1 MVINTGSTALTT
13 KLLHDKTISTNA
25 KSKHRK
31 GNETTETEETES
43 ESSDSSEED
52 SDTSSSSS
60 TSSDTRD
67 EDGSAEK
74 LIKKTVI
81 RSTDPSPTTP
91 TVLLRT
97 IQGSNLFKSNVVAP
111 TSTSQPQ
118 SLAIS
123 KSLPGDVQKLAVI
136 KRNDIQPNSGTTTTE
151 QPQQSTATPRSG
163 RRRRRRALTICLA
176 HCRYDIVRKTSEKFG
191 LVEVSEDQPWNI
203 YWTDYSVSLERAV
216 EMRRYQ
222 IVNHFPGMN
231 EICRKDLLA
240 RNLNRMRRNF
250 PQEYDIY
257 PMSWCLPADGNELA
271 TYSQT
276 RKGKTYICKPEMGCQ
291 GRGIFLVK
299 NVKDLNPFG
308 RIICQ
313 VYIQK
318 PFLIDLLKF
327 DLRIYV
333 LITSCDPLR
342 IWVYKEGLARFAT
355 AKYRQPSSNNTENSY
370 MHLTNYAVNKFSR
383 DYVMDSEE
391 SGSKRKLTTVYQ
403 WLRDR
408 DYNVEKLKSEID
420 DIIIKT
426 ILSAH
431 PILKHHYRT
440 CFPHHDICSACFE
453 LLGFDI
459 LLDHKLKPF
468 VIEVNHS
475 PSFHMDTNL
484 DREIK
489 EELLHDTFSM
499 LNVKQLERRKIENE
513 DRRRVQI
520 RLANKVA
527 DMKNKASVNAN
538 KAGGDGLKPGEK
550 DDKPIPTKLSPEDA
564 QFKWENDNSGGY
576 RLIFPLPDSEKY
588 DKFLDQNICSIY
600 QETAASQ
607 ARANLTRTQLDE
619 YNQKKRND
627 EKKRP
632 VAHVTKDEK
641 LRPESPSKSINR
653 KGLSTA
659 LNKEGGSGLNRPIHN
674 SFSSLSLDFGL
685 GNKTPAGAPIITKE
699 EYDRAKCLMQR
710 GMLIRSL
717 GIELQVYNLLSQVGS
732 LKPTEHEEFRRKH
745 GFAIS
750 QPGIYQRIATATT
763 TTSSNTG

>member
-1 MVINTGSTALTT
+1 MVVNTGSSVLGS
-13 KLLHDKTISTNA
+13 KLLNDKTISTHVKA
-25 KSKHRK
+25 KHKK
-31 GNETTETEETES
+31 DNNETTETEETES
-43 ESSDSSEED
+43 DSSESSEEED
-52 SDTSSSSS
+52 SDTSSTSS
-60 TSSDTRD
+60 TSSDTHD
-67 EDGSAEK
+67 DDASAEK
-74 LIKKTVI
+74 VIKKTVI
-81 RSTDPSPTTP
+81 RSTDPSPTSP
-91 TVLLRT
+91 TALLRT
-97 IQGSNLFKSNVVAP
+97 IQGSNLFKSNTVAP
-111 TSTSQPQ
+111 TSTSQTQ

-123 KSLPGDVQKLAVI
+123 KSLPGDLQKVTAN
-136 KRNDIQPNSGTTTTE
+136 KKAEIQPNTGTTTTE
-151 QPQQSTATPRSG
+151 QQQQSTTTPRSG

-342 IWVYKEGLARFAT
+342 IWVYKEGLAR
-355 AKYRQPSSNNTENSY
+355 
-370 MHLTNYAVNKFSR
+370 
-383 DYVMDSEE
+383 
-391 SGSKRKLTTVYQ
+391 KLTTVYQ
-403 WLRDR
+403 WLKDR
-408 DYNVEKLKSEID
+408 DYNVDKLKSEID

-489 EELLHDTFSM
+489 EELLHDTVSM

-527 DMKNKASVNAN
+527 DMKNKANVNAN
-538 KAGGDGLKPGEK
+538 KASGDGLKPGEK
-550 DDKPIPTKLSPEDA
+550 VKDDKTIPTKLAPEDA

-576 RLIFPLPDSEKY
+576 RLIYPLPDSEKY

-632 VAHVTKDEK
+632 AANVGKDEK
-641 LRPESPSKSINR
+641 LRPESPSKTVTR
-653 KGLSTA
+653 KSVSTA
-659 LNKEGGSGLNRPIHN
+659 VNKDGSSMLNRPVHN

-763 TTSSNTG
+763 ASSSSTGSKPPHTAMPQVLTMGPSIYTKNIYSNPKTTILPLHVLK